1 MKKRADY
8 EKIRL
13 ATTEEVEHYKYLLSM
28 LLPYLRQLHEE
39 QVIEKKIEAKRHGVF
54 LCIVLMKITSR

>member
-1 MKKRADY
+1 MKKCADY

-39 QVIEKKIEAKRHGVF
+39 QVIEKKIEAKRQGAF
-54 LCIVLMKITSR
+54 S